1 MPSFTN
7 RHRVPFTAA
16 EMYDL
21 VADVERYPEFLPMC
35 ESLFVRSRT
44 KDEAGH
50 PVLNATMAV
59 GYKALKESFSTRVT
73 LIPGESRIL
82 VAYLDGPF
90 RRLDN
95 RWTFLPDAAD
105 PGASIVDFYIDYE
118 FRSPLLAVV
127 MGALFD
133 KAFRRFTQAFEERA
147 RVIYGTPDRTAAHT
161 S

>member
-1 MPSFTN
+1 MPSFSN
-7 RHRVPFTAA
+7 RHRVPFTAQQ
-16 EMYDL
+16 MYDL

-35 ESLFVRSRT
+35 ESLVVRSRT
-44 KDEAGH
+44 QDGNGH
-50 PVLNATMAV
+50 TVLNATMAV
-59 GYKALKESFSTRVT
+59 GYKALKESFTTRVT
-73 LIPGESRIL
+73 LIPEESRIL

-95 RWTFLPDAAD
+95 RWTFIAD
-105 PGASIVDFYIDYE
+105 GEASIVDFYIDYE

-133 KAFRRFTQAFEERA
+133 KAFRRFTQAFEDRA
-147 RVIYGTPDRTAAHT
+147 RIIYGMRSRASAQT